1 MGLSLGKETASS
13 PCPDL
18 PPELAAEIRARLL
31 SHTDRL
37 SFGDVCRGWR
47 LAARQHRLLL
57 PPSMPWINIG
67 SGVYMDL
74 AGNGKAR
81 RFTAPEGYCACATF
95 GSWVLYQHERSS
107 RCFLGDPLNPSTPAI
122 EVPCRYD
129 LRDDD
134 TGDGTVS
141 MRLCEDD
148 TFLTWPLKKMVLCSP
163 YLVVATSAYNGPLK
177 IACFRP
183 SNETVDPATLLWS
196 EGDYSHGHQHHDWH
210 DDWDFI
216 YTDIAFHRGKVFA
229 LSLTENLFAF
239 DLAIEEMSLSQTWSR
254 VEHAIKEGPAAAAG
268 AAVHYRKHHL
278 VTSSDEQKLL
288 MVRWRIPLLE
298 GWRKFDHRTMD
309 LQVFE
314 VDMQKGQWSE
324 VKDLGGQA
332 LFVGQTGSRA
342 LAVGGLSDQIFQ
354 GNRVFILGDDWA
366 RYHHTRPWCKCS
378 DCKKLGDK
386 APSCCVYDMMSREA
400 SLVSLGGG
408 HSIESPVWH
417 GFSPRGEKTITF
429 SMEKNFYVV

>member
-1 MGLSLGKETASS
+1 MGLSFGKTATS
-13 PCPDL
+13 PWPDL
-18 PPELAAEIRARLL
+18 PPELAAKILARLL

-37 SFGDVCRGWR
+37 SFGAVCRGWR

-67 SGVYMDL
+67 SGAYMDL

-81 RFTAPEGYCACATF
+81 RFAAPEGYRAGATS

-107 RCFLGDPLNPSTPAI
+107 RFFLADPLNPSMPAI

-129 LRDDD
+129 PSDV
-134 TGDGTVS
+134 TGDGRVS
-141 MRLCEDD
+141 MRFCQDD
-148 TFLTWPLKKMVLCSP
+148 TFLTWPLKKMVVCSP
-163 YLVVATSAYNGPLK
+163 HLVVATSAYNGPLK

-183 SNETVDPATLLWS
+183 SNGTVDPATFIWS

-216 YTDIAFHRGKVFA
+216 YADIAFHHGKVFA
-229 LSLTENLFAF
+229 LTALTENLFAF
-239 DLAIEEMSLSQTWSR
+239 DLAIEEMSLSQTRSR

-268 AAVHYRKHHL
+268 AAVDYHNHHL
-278 VTSSDEQKLL
+278 VTSPDKQKLL
-288 MVRWRIPLLE
+288 MVRWRIPLRE
-298 GWRKFDHRTMD
+298 DRTKFHHRMMD

-314 VDMQKGQWSE
+314 ADLRKGRWSE

-342 LAVGGLSDQIFQ
+342 LAVGGLSDQMFQ
-354 GNRVFILGDDWA
+354 GNRVFLLGDDWA
-366 RYHHTRPWCKCS
+366 
-378 DCKKLGDK
+378 
-386 APSCCVYDMMSREA
+386 
-400 SLVSLGGG
+400 
-408 HSIESPVWH
+408 
-417 GFSPRGEKTITF
+417 
-429 SMEKNFYVV
+429 